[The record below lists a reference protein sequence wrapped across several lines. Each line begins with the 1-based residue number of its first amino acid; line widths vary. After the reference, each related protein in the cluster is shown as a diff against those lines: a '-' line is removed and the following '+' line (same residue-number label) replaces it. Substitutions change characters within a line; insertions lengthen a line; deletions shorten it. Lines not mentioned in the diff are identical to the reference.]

1 MTDGTSHAR
10 ARERAARREHLLLRS
25 AQLRE
30 QIGARAQV
38 LRPAFRA
45 VDRVRGGARAV
56 RSPRSWV
63 LLGAAALAGAAL
75 VRPRLVMGLGARAW
89 AGWQAYR
96 RVQPV
101 ARALLRQLM

>member
-25 AQLRE
+25 ARLRE

-56 RSPRSWV
+56 RSQRSWV
-63 LLGAAALAGAAL
+63 LGAAALAGAAL

-96 RVQPV
+96 RVQPA

>member
-1 MTDGTSHAR
+1 
-10 ARERAARREHLLLRS
+10 
-25 AQLRE
+25 
-30 QIGARAQV
+30 V
-38 LRPAFRA
+38 LRPAFA
-45 VDRVRGGARAV
+45 PSTGCVAARGRCAASAAG
-56 RSPRSWV
+56 